1 MPGFKKPERK
11 IIGGEE
17 ASRIGSD
24 MRASGARLVFTNGC
38 FDLLHPGHV
47 DLLIRSRMLGDAL
60 MVGLNTDSGI
70 RRLKGEKRPVLD
82 EDTRSKMLAA
92 LEVVD
97 WVVLFD
103 EDTPIEL
110 IKAVAPSIL
119 VKGGDYTP
127 DGVVGKDTV
136 EKSGG
141 KVVILPL
148 VEGYSTSALLD
159 KLLELSSD

>member
-1 MPGFKKPERK
+1 
-11 IIGGEE
+11 
-17 ASRIGSD
+17 
-24 MRASGARLVFTNGC
+24 
-38 FDLLHPGHV
+38 
-47 DLLIRSRMLGDAL
+47 